1 VEHDA
6 VIVEVGLNEAAS
18 RVIAPSVAYSP
29 AECATDAVACVDAGA
44 AVVHWHARD
53 AGSGAQRLGDAA
65 LSGTFL
71 DLVRASGVL
80 AYPSY
85 PIDVPMA
92 HRLDHVW
99 SLRASHALELAPI
112 DVGSVNVVVWD
123 QHARAFAGVEALR
136 DAGVIENSWPF
147 VLDSLAR
154 ADTLGMTPTLGSF
167 DVGHTRTIGLLAEA
181 GHVRPP
187 VLLKIF
193 LSGALA
199 FGPEPSEDALDL
211 HLRQLPAGPEFE
223 WIAVPYAIA
232 DAALIERLCRQA
244 LHRGGGIR
252 IGIGDNPAAH
262 AHTTNAALTERATQ
276 WAADAGRPVAT
287 ADDLRRRLV
296 PPCD

>member
-1 VEHDA
+1 M
-6 VIVEVGLNEAAS
+6 
-18 RVIAPSVAYSP
+18 
-29 AECATDAVACVDAGA
+29 
-44 AVVHWHARD
+44 
-53 AGSGAQRLGDAA
+53 
-65 LSGTFL
+65 
-71 DLVRASGVL
+71 L

-123 QHARAFAGVEALR
+123 DRTRAFAGVEALR
-136 DAGVIENSWPF
+136 DAGVIENPLPF
-147 VLDSLAR
+147 VLDSLST

-167 DVGHTRTIGLLAEA
+167 DVGHTRTVGLLAES
-181 GHVRPP
+181 GHLRAP

-211 HLRQLPAGPEFE
+211 HLRQLPAGLAVE

-232 DAALIERLCRQA
+232 DAALIERLCRHA

-252 IGIGDNPAAH
+252 VGIGDTPAAH
-262 AHTTNAALTERATQ
+262 SHTTNAALTEQATQ

-287 ADDLRRRLV
+287 ADDTRRWLAATPR
-296 PPCD
+296 D